1 VLSHLPHLDALR
13 RKAQAV
19 SRIGIGKQAVQRAAA
34 ADTSPAGTDDDHS
47 LPALFARHAIT
58 HFQCTPSMATMLAA
72 DDAARPGLG
81 RLRHMMVGGEAFPPV
96 LATTLHNLVAGR
108 VTNMYGPTETTIW
121 SAVGDLDG
129 TAGTSVSIGR
139 PLPNQR
145 VYVLDARQRP
155 LPPGIAGELFIAGD
169 GVVRGYWQR
178 QGLTAERFL
187 PDPARTGERMYR
199 TGDLGRHLEDGRLEC
214 LGRVDQQV
222 KIRGYRVELG
232 EIEAL
237 LRGHAGVRD
246 AAVLLRE
253 DSPGD
258 QRLVA
263 YVRVHDGKEVPTE
276 GLVSW
281 LRRQLPE
288 FMVPSAYVFLAA
300 LPLTPNGKLDRR
312 ALPAPQSQAR
322 STQAY
327 APPRNEVEAMVS
339 EIWQRALGIPQVGT
353 QDNFFDIGGHSLLV
367 VQVLKEL
374 RERLARPIQM
384 TDLFRYTTIEA
395 LASFLGGE
403 EAAPRGSER
412 GRSRADARRSAMQR
426 RRN

>member
-1 VLSHLPHLDALR
+1 
-13 RKAQAV
+13 
-19 SRIGIGKQAVQRAAA
+19 
-34 ADTSPAGTDDDHS
+34 
-47 LPALFARHAIT
+47 
-58 HFQCTPSMATMLAA
+58 
-72 DDAARPGLG
+72 
-81 RLRHMMVGGEAFPPV
+81 
-96 LATTLHNLVAGR
+96 
-108 VTNMYGPTETTIW
+108 
-121 SAVGDLDG
+121 
-129 TAGTSVSIGR
+129 
-139 PLPNQR
+139 
-145 VYVLDARQRP
+145 
-155 LPPGIAGELFIAGD
+155 
-169 GVVRGYWQR
+169 
-178 QGLTAERFL
+178 
-187 PDPARTGERMYR
+187 
-199 TGDLGRHLEDGRLEC
+199 
-214 LGRVDQQV
+214 
-222 KIRGYRVELG
+222 
-232 EIEAL
+232 
-237 LRGHAGVRD
+237 
-246 AAVLLRE
+246 
-253 DSPGD
+253 
-258 QRLVA
+258 
-263 YVRVHDGKEVPTE
+263 VRVHDGKEVPTE
-276 GLVSW
+276 DLVSW